1 MHGLLMSKPIAVTI
15 DGCSDA
21 TIELALKRTIAAFSQ
36 SQEGDFFNYLK
47 KILLENQIHIDG
59 NRIKINHVKFPS
71 CMTENQMKTVK
82 ERIQYEIRLYAP
94 IAVVIFCGFPASA
107 PKLSNA
113 FTNQRDVH
121 QLGKIE

>member
-94 IAVVIFCGFPASA
+94 IAEVIFCGFPAST
-107 PKLSNA
+107 PKLE
-113 FTNQRDVH
+113 
-121 QLGKIE
+121 QLFH